1 MSIVL
6 ILAGLFCWLV
16 AFVVVASSQSAIHEI
31 EAVLAFI
38 AGILFLLSASLC
50 DIHRAINAS
59 SEYAQQITK
68 QQLSQLEDIAA
79 DLAWFKETKLT
90 ESREQRENRR
100 SRA

>member
-6 ILAGLFCWLV
+6 ILAAVACWTV
-16 AFVVVASSQSAIHEI
+16 AFVVASVSQSAIHEI
-31 EAVLAFI
+31 EAGMAFI
-38 AGILFLLSASLC
+38 SGVLFLLSASLC

-79 DLAWFKETKLT
+79 DLAWFKEKQL
-90 ESREQRENRR
+90 SDLR
-100 SRA
+100 SRGQR